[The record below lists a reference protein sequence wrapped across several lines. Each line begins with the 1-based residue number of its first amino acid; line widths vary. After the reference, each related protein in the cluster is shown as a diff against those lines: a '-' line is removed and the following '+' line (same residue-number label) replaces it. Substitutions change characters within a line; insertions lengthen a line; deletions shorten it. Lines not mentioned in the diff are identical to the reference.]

1 MAHNVISQADI
12 ARGLIDG
19 LFLTYK
25 QWGETPLETLER
37 VRKENPNLNDVPL
50 SYAGR
55 LDPLAEGVLLVL
67 CGEANKAR
75 GEYLGMDKEYEC
87 EVLFGI
93 KTDSGDLL
101 GLISEIKEG
110 EVKEEV
116 LKESLPLLLGAQSFP
131 YPVFSSK
138 TVNGKPLFAW
148 FKEGKIHE
156 IEIPKTDVNIKEIE
170 MMSLKTIHADEVL
183 GKITKAIE
191 LIKGDFRQ
199 SEILKSYKEHLINQS
214 FIVATIKVSCT
225 SGTYM
230 RTLAEIIGDKNN
242 MPALA
247 YSIKRTKIGEFI
259 SIL

>member
-1 MAHNVISQADI
+1 MSHNVISQTVI

-37 VRKENPNLNDVPL
+37 VRMENPNLKSVPL

-75 GEYLGMDKEYEC
+75 NEYLGMDKEYEC
-87 EVLFGI
+87 EILFGI

-110 EVKEEV
+110 EVNEV
-116 LKESLPLLLGAQSFP
+116 IIKESLSTLLGKQSFP

-138 TVNGKPLFAW
+138 TVNGKPLFSW

-156 IEIPKTDVNIKEIE
+156 IEIPKTDVEIRNIE
-170 MMSLKTIHADEVL
+170 MTSLTSVNASDVL
-183 GKITKAIE
+183 QKITKAVE

-199 SEILKSYKEHLINQS
+199 SEILEKYTKCLSTQR
-214 FIVATIKVSCT
+214 FTVAKIRVTCT

-230 RTLAEIIGDKNN
+230 RTLAEMIGEKCG

-247 YSIKRTKIGEFI
+247 YSIKRTKIREFTF
-259 SIL
+259 IL